1 MARREDLGKIHIRAS
16 RRKVIM
22 KPDLFPQAGHH
33 GRIGFL
39 HKQHRVRHAG
49 VERMNRLLTG
59 TSGDGI
65 VQYQPL
71 RISQINGHRFA
82 IDLRADHAAHCLEAQ
97 RPAAIR
103 GRLNVPSK
111 TPRPIAAH
119 LSIAA
124 VGIVKFPRPIRAVL
138 GIAQINQSVRADPT
152 LAMAQL
158 SDLFATEGNLIFAI
172 IHQHE
177 VISRAVHL
185 GKGYLHGHMLPRS
198 RP

>member
-1 MARREDLGKIHIRAS
+1 MH
-16 RRKVIM
+16 
-22 KPDLFPQAGHH
+22 
-33 GRIGFL
+33 
-39 HKQHRVRHAG
+39 
-49 VERMNRLLTG
+49 RLLTG

-65 VQYQPL
+65 VQHQPL
-71 RISQINGHRFA
+71 RISQVNGHRCT
-82 IDLRADHAAHCLEAQ
+82 IDLRADHTTHCLKAQ
-97 RPAAIR
+97 RPTAIR

-111 TPRPIAAH
+111 TPRPISAH

-124 VGIVKFPRPIRAVL
+124 VGIVKFPRPIRAAH
-138 GIAQINQSVRADPT
+138 GIAQINQSVRADPA

-177 VISRAVHL
+177 VIPRAVHL
-185 GKGYLHGHMLPRS
+185 GKGYLHGHRLPRS